1 MNKFFLIL
9 SHAFMTKLKSKAFI
23 IITVILL
30 LGVLGMTNLERIM
43 DAFGA
48 GKDNKKIAV
57 IDHTHELFDGYK
69 TQLKAINSHIHLE
82 QIDESSDKQM
92 KKNLSDGKY
101 DGYLI
106 IDRDDKKIVKA
117 LYKAESITD
126 TDTMGSLQTAL
137 QGVKSMLAAN
147 QLKLAPEQLILL
159 NEPVQFD
166 KEALS
171 SHAKSAE
178 ELNQARGMVYILLFV
193 IYFAVIFYA
202 NMIGMEVATEK
213 SSRVMEILISSAS
226 PLQHMFGKIL
236 GVALLGLAQMGLV
249 LTVGYVSLMQN
260 YQTMKGGFFE
270 FFGFENMNS
279 SVILYAIVFFLLGY
293 LLYSTFAAF
302 LGSLVSRIEDM
313 QQMIMPMTFLIMIG
327 FFISMYGLGNPSA
340 SFVTITSFIPFFT
353 PMIMFMRIG
362 MLDIPTYQALAGIF
376 VLILSIIALG
386 IFGSRVY
393 RGGVLMYGKSNSFK
407 DIRKALQIT
416 KNQ

>member
-9 SHAFMTKLKSKAFI
+9 SQAFMTKLKSKAFI

-30 LGVLGMTNLERIM
+30 LGVLGMTNMGRIM
-43 DAFGA
+43 DLFGA
-48 GKDNKKIAV
+48 GNDIKKIAV
-57 IDHTHELFDGYK
+57 IDETGGVYDLFKASLK
-69 TQLKAINSHIHLE
+69 T
-82 QIDESSDKQM
+82 IDEDVHLTKETDSSEEAM
-92 KKNLSDGKY
+92 RKNLEKEKY
-101 DGYLI
+101 DAYLI
-106 IDRDDKKIVKA
+106 IEQDKEKIVKA
-117 LYKAESITD
+117 SYKAEAITD
-126 TDTMGSLQTAL
+126 TDTMGTLQAAL
-137 QGVKSMLAAN
+137 QGVKSNLAAN
-147 QLKLAPEQLILL
+147 QLKLAPEQLLLL

-178 ELNQARGMVYILLFV
+178 ELNQARGMVYILLFI

-213 SSRVMEILISSAS
+213 SSRVMEILISSAP
-226 PLQHMFGKIL
+226 PLQHMFGKII
-236 GVALLGLAQMGLV
+236 GVAMLGLAQMGLV
-249 LTVGYVSLMQN
+249 LTVGYISLSQN
-260 YQTMKGGFFE
+260 YKNMKEGFFE
-270 FFGFENMNS
+270 FFGFGNMES
-279 SVILYAIVFFLLGY
+279 STIIYAIVFFLLGY

-340 SFVTITSFIPFFT
+340 SFITITSYIPFFT

-362 MLDIPTYQALAGIF
+362 MLDIPTWEALTGIA
-376 VLILSIIALG
+376 VLVAAIIALG
-386 IFGSRVY
+386 IFGARVY
-393 RGGVLMYGKSNSFK
+393 RGGVLMYGKSNSYK
-407 DIRKALQIT
+407 DIRKALQLT